1 MNIKI
6 AIIDI
11 IGIPYDGTTVSKQ
24 ALGGS
29 ESAVCL
35 MSKELHNQ
43 GFDVSVFNSCDDNDA
58 KPGIYEGVKY
68 YQLSEL
74 INNWQFDIVISSRTV
89 IPFVDPADYN
99 KLNDQRS
106 TYFVEFNLYERII
119 KHAKMRILWMHDTFC
134 LGDLLIEPL
143 VVQNRITNIFTLS
156 DFHLTYVANCDHGG
170 KRNFEVLKDKFF
182 STRNGVRLYDK
193 ETDLS
198 IKDKNTFVYN
208 AAVHK
213 GMAPLVEQI
222 WPRVKSYIPQAKLIV
237 IGGFYKFKDSLPDEQ
252 EIIWRRLSTAPQND
266 ALDITFTGIIT
277 QQEISKILQKSNF
290 MLYPAAFPETFGI
303 STLESL
309 CYNTPVIT
317 CRFGALEEIAL
328 ENACYLVDYAIQP
341 NSLFPNIDADLQ
353 IEKFVAMTVAAY
365 NDDYLHQ
372 QKQNYC
378 DIVKDVAGWDSVALQ
393 WKQFFYKELG
403 YHLPLTDFVNVSR
416 VNTKVSKIW
425 NKRYHNSVELN
436 YYSSSKQNKIVVI
449 SPFYNSE
456 DYLKE
461 HILSVSSQ
469 DYENYEHILI
479 NDCSTDNSVQVIID
493 VLEQLPN
500 EIQKKYKLINN
511 GENIGAVHNQ
521 VDAIRSLSNDAYVM
535 LLDGDDFLMND
546 NSIFKMYND
555 LYNQGFEF
563 TYGSCWSM
571 ADNIPLIA
579 QDYPTTVKDNKSYR
593 SHHFNWIIPYTHLR
607 SFKSSLFD
615 NINDSSFKDP
625 DNNWYKA
632 GGDGSLFY
640 AVIEQA
646 DSSKI
651 KAVKD
656 IVVKYNDINP
666 LNDYKINAEEQ
677 NINARNIIQ
686 MEQQSKKKILIAIPT
701 ARYIEPE
708 TFKSVYDLEIPDG
721 YETVF
726 QYFYGYQVDQIRN
739 LIADWTINGYDYLF
753 SIDSDISF
761 ESDTLMKMLNH
772 NVDIISG
779 LYIQRIPG
787 THQIEI
793 YKHNERGGYTNI
805 RYEEIKDKGL
815 VKIAGCGMGCTLI
828 KAEVMKE
835 IEYPQF
841 VYHSAIDHAH
851 TISEDIDFCRKVNEK
866 GFQIYTDTSIKCTHR
881 GSSDYVIDDT
891 IPAMTTEIDLPSI
904 IDEVLIPKNEYFKY
918 LFSQKNINPST
929 IYDIG
934 SGPLDWAT
942 EATQIWPNSTYVVFD
957 ALSDF
962 EELYKTK
969 NLLFHIGALSNETG
983 RPVEFTKNNENL
995 QDSGYYNVSTNS
1007 EFYTSVT
1014 IDAVTR
1020 LKQFPIPDVLKINTC
1035 GSELD
1040 ILKGTVDLL
1049 PSVTSIFL
1057 TSYYQDDNFY
1067 TLPNAQEIFEF
1078 MKLYNFKLLEEFDKN
1093 SSYTNYHFVKIS

>member
-43 GFDVSVFNSCDDNDA
+43 GFDVSVFNSCNDNDA
-58 KPGIYEGVKY
+58 KPGVYEGVKY

-74 INNWQFDIVISSRTV
+74 MNDWHFDIVISSRTV

-106 TYFVEFNLYERII
+106 TYFIEFNLYERII

-341 NSLFPNIDADLQ
+341 NSLFTNIDTDLQ
-353 IEKFVAMTVAAY
+353 IEKFVEMTVAAY
-365 NDDYLHQ
+365 NNDYLHQ

-378 DIVKDVAGWDSVALQ
+378 DIVKDIAGWDSVALQ

-416 VNTKVSKIW
+416 VNSRISKIW

-436 YYSSSKQNKIVVI
+436 YYSSSKQNKIIVI

-479 NDCSTDNSVQVIID
+479 NDCSTDNSVQVVID
-493 VLEQLPN
+493 VIKQLPN

-511 GENIGAVHNQ
+511 SENVGAVHNQ
-521 VDAIRSLSNDAYVM
+521 VDVIRSLSDDAYVM

-571 ADNIPLIA
+571 VDNIPLIA
-579 QDYPTTVKDNKSYR
+579 QDYPNTVKDNKSYR

-607 SFKSSLFD
+607 TFKSSLFD
-615 NINDSSFKDP
+615 NIDDSSFKDTN
-625 DNNWYKA
+625 NNWYRA
-632 GGDGSLFY
+632 GGDGSVFY

-646 DSSKI
+646 DPSKI

-666 LNDYKINAEEQ
+666 LNDYKINADEQ

-686 MEQQSKKKILIAIPT
+686 MEQHSKKKILIAIPT

-761 ESDTLMKMLNH
+761 EPTTLKKMIEH
-772 NVDIISG
+772 DVDIISG

-793 YKHNERGGYTNI
+793 YKHNDRGGYTNI

-828 KAEVMKE
+828 KAEVMKA
-835 IEYPQF
+835 IEYPHF

-866 GFQIYTDTSIKCTHR
+866 GFSIYTDTSIKCVHR

-891 IPAMTTEIDLPSI
+891 IPAATEEVSTPI
-904 IDEVLIPKNEYFKY
+904 IENVPLLPKNEYFKY
-918 LFSQKNINPST
+918 LFSQIDINPST
-929 IYDIG
+929 VYDIG
-934 SGPLDWAT
+934 ASDLDWTT
-942 EATQIWPNSTYVVFD
+942 ETKQLWPNSTYVVFD
-957 ALSDF
+957 ALSNF
-962 EELYKTK
+962 EELYKNN

-995 QDSGYYNVSTNS
+995 NNSGYYNVSTNS

-1057 TSYYQDDNFY
+1057 TLYFQTDNFY
-1067 TLPNAQEIFEF
+1067 TLPTDREIFEF
-1078 MKLYNFKLLEEFDKN
+1078 LKLHNFKLVNEFDKN
-1093 SSYTNYHFVKIS
+1093 NDYTNYHFVKIN